1 MAINNCKLKILY
13 KCHMAAYAA
22 HTTNKSTHFLT
33 AQKTKTRATQKSLPG
48 GLGKKRS
55 GEWAKSRT
63 EKDRKSKR
71 TRQKYKRAEI
81 EKIELTA
88 LRSRQGGDIG
98 NPRPPFGGPTLQ
110 FTCSF
115 NHHTQEKSLS
125 WQFWNTSHN
134 LYLQQTSTIAKWNWI
149 IQVLLEN
156 T

>member
-1 MAINNCKLKILY
+1 
-13 KCHMAAYAA
+13 MAAYAV

-98 NPRPPFGGPTLQ
+98 NPRPPFGGPTVHVVLTTIRKNSHYHDSFETQ
-110 FTCSF
+110 ATIFTYNRHPLLPNEIESF
-115 NHHTQEKSLS
+115 KFCWRT
-125 WQFWNTSHN
+125 HN
-134 LYLQQTSTIAKWNWI
+134 MI
-149 IQVLLEN
+149 
-156 T
+156 